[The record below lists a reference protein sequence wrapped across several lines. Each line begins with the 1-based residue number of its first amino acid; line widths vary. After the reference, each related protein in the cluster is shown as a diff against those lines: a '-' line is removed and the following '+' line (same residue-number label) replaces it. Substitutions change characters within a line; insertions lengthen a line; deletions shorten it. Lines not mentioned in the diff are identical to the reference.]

1 MHTPGLTRAV
11 QVPPVVVGGRQAFL
25 LLQTYRWRWSR
36 PILNSQSSLDFS
48 FKNLKNLKTR
58 RTMPGKEAGKAKPLK
73 QKVRDKEGRMH
84 AQNHVLT
91 Y

>member
-1 MHTPGLTRAV
+1 MESA
-11 QVPPVVVGGRQAFL
+11 
-25 LLQTYRWRWSR
+25 
-36 PILNSQSSLDFS
+36 NSQQQEAPWTLLSKIPL
-48 FKNLKNLKTR
+48 LKTR